1 MRRGWNVITKTMSN
15 MIQDIGAI
23 PVLIMKIMAVNK
35 VIQKQGLSIKSL
47 LPSYTGHK
55 DFEKRTDVIIKTMSN
70 IIQDV
75 SATPQKSM
83 EIIQHLVTLAR
94 QPASKTM
101 SPYHHFPPDEFP
113 SS

>member
-1 MRRGWNVITKTMSN
+1 MSN

-70 IIQDV
+70 IIQDI
-75 SATPQKSM
+75 SAIRYKDHGEHRTPCQ
-83 EIIQHLVTLAR
+83 LCTA
-94 QPASKTM
+94 ASIE
-101 SPYHHFPPDEFP
+101 YHVPLPPLTT
-113 SS
+113 

>member
-1 MRRGWNVITKTMSN
+1 

-55 DFEKRTDVIIKTMSN
+55 DFEKSTDLITKTISS
-70 IIQDV
+70 ITPHI
-75 SATPQKSM
+75 SAIPLKIM
-83 EIIQHLVTLAR
+83 EIIEHLVNFAL
-94 QPASKTM
+94 QPASNTM
-101 SPYHHFPPDEFP
+101 SPYHHSPPD
-113 SS
+113 